1 LRQVL
6 NIAYYESLHVFK
18 DKIILLLILLVPALY
33 TLLFGAVYFS
43 AVLTD
48 IPLAVVD
55 LDRSGLSREVV
66 AAFKNSPKFK
76 VTGEIS
82 TYEGLQEGMKTGAVR
97 AGVVIPENFE
107 KKALL
112 RRGTEVLTVYD
123 ASNLIWG
130 YNTRKYALE
139 VINHFST
146 GRTAAY
152 LAGLGMTE
160 REIKGVLDTV
170 SCNLDVW
177 YNPTYSYTTYL
188 FLGLVMM
195 IIHQICLLGV
205 SLTVTREKDR
215 NSWMQY
221 IGAALPRWK
230 IFLGKCLP
238 YLVINFFNYVL
249 LLWLSAR
256 LINVKAGG
264 SMGLIVL
271 LGLLYG
277 VIITSAGFY
286 FSARAPNSL
295 QVTRYVMLLSV
306 PLFIISGYT
315 WPMTHIPGFVEGPA
329 RLLPYTWM
337 AEAIRTVTVKNLG
350 FGYVRG
356 AILALSALSV
366 LSVLLAVN
374 FDRRRKPP
382 RAGGPVINSG
392 SGYPQEGP

>member
-130 YNTRKYALE
+130 YNARKYALE
-139 VINHFST
+139 VINQFSAD
-146 GRTAAY
+146 RTAAY
-152 LAGLGMTE
+152 LAGLGMNE
-160 REIKGVLDTV
+160 REIKNVLDTV

-195 IIHQICLLGV
+195 IIHQICLLSV

-221 IGAALPRWK
+221 LCAALPRWK

-238 YLVINFFNYVL
+238 YMVTNFFNYVL

-271 LGLLYG
+271 LGILYG

-286 FSARAPNSL
+286 FSAQAPNSL

-315 WPMTHIPGFVEGPA
+315 WPMTHIPGFVESPA

-350 FGYVRG
+350 FNYIRG
-356 AILALSALSV
+356 TVLALSALSV
-366 LSVLLAVN
+366 LSVLLAAN
-374 FDRRRKPP
+374 FNRRRKPP
-382 RAGGPVINSG
+382 RAGSLAINNRA
-392 SGYPQEGP
+392 GYPQVK

>member
-1 LRQVL
+1 
-6 NIAYYESLHVFK
+6 K

-43 AVLTD
+43 AVLTG

-55 LDRSGLSREVV
+55 LDRSGLSREVI
-66 AAFKNSPKFK
+66 AAFSNSPKFE
-76 VTGEIS
+76 VLGEIS
-82 TYEGLQEGMKTGAVR
+82 TYEELREGMKTGAVR
-97 AGVVIPENFE
+97 AGVVIPEDFE

-112 RRGTEVLTVYD
+112 RRGTKVLTVYD

-146 GRTAAY
+146 AHTAAY
-152 LAGLGMTE
+152 LAGLGMTG
-160 REIKGVLDTV
+160 REIKNILDTV

-188 FLGLVMM
+188 FLGLVLM

-215 NSWMQY
+215 NSWVQY
-221 IGAALPRWK
+221 LGAALPRWK

-238 YLVINFFNYVL
+238 YLAANFFNYVL

-264 SMGLIVL
+264 SMGLILL
-271 LGLLYG
+271 LGFLYG
-277 VIITSAGFY
+277 VIITAAGFY
-286 FSARAPNSL
+286 FSALAPNSL
-295 QVTRYVMLLSV
+295 QVTRYVILLSV

-315 WPMTHIPGFVEGPA
+315 WPMTHIPGLVEGPA

-337 AEAIRTVTVKNLG
+337 AEAMRAVTVKNLG
-350 FGYVRG
+350 CNYVRG
-356 AILALSALSV
+356 AVVVLAAMSF
-366 LSVLLAVN
+366 LSVLLAAN
-374 FDRRRKPP
+374 FSRRRKPP
-382 RAGGPVINSG
+382 RAGGPAING
-392 SGYPQEGP
+392 GAGYPHIK